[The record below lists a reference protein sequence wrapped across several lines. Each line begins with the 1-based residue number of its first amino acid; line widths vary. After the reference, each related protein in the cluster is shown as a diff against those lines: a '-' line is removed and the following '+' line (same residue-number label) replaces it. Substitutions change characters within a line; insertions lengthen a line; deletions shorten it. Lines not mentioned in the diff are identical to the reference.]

1 MKTHSIVQ
9 FVLLIILL
17 ALYSCRSAPVQDV
30 NSHPIPVSDLSQFQ
44 VKRAIMLGCQRA
56 GWKLLSVKPGE
67 IIAEHSSK
75 KGRHSATSKITYDK
89 NTYSINY
96 LSSKNLNY
104 STVKNDSSDPSQV
117 ISEINPFDP
126 ASNAAEQDSNKPKQV
141 IHKVYNQWIQ
151 DLQSEIDLA
160 FQLPGKAKSSRPPA
174 TSPQSATT
182 SSSRDCNHTPNKK
195 QDGHIRVNGS
205 RVNIRTGIGKQC
217 SIIQTAT
224 YGDIFPVLG
233 TKGKWTQIELDGGQ
247 SAWIYSSL
255 TKRLN
260 SSESLAA
267 SKQTKQSSSQPAPPP
282 PPPGKKISIAVI
294 HFKTLNQK
302 AQEIE
307 LGNLVSEMFTSKL
320 VNSRAFKIIE
330 REQLAKVVK
339 EMEMNQTGFIDASDA
354 VEVGKMLHADAIIT
368 GSVALLGNQIQINAR
383 IIEIESAFVLDA
395 DTQSNNYT
403 LRNMSRIVE
412 NMVKKFSLSLR

>member
-1 MKTHSIVQ
+1 M
-9 FVLLIILL
+9 LLG
-17 ALYSCRSAPVQDV
+17 LYSCRSAPIQDV
-30 NSHPIPVSDLSQFQ
+30 NSHPIPVTGLSQFQ

-56 GWKLLSVKPGE
+56 GWKLLSVKPGK

-75 KGRHSATSKITYDK
+75 KGRHSATSKITYNN

-104 STVKNDSSDPSQV
+104 TTVKNDSSDPSQV
-117 ISEINPFDP
+117 ISDINPFDP
-126 ASNAAEQDSNKPKQV
+126 AADTSAQDPNKPRQV
-141 IHKVYNQWIQ
+141 IHKVYNQWVQ
-151 DLQSEIDLA
+151 TLQSEIDLA
-160 FQLPGKAKSSRPPA
+160 FQLPGKAKSSLPA
-174 TSPQSATT
+174 TSTQT
-182 SSSRDCNHTPNKK
+182 STASSTRDCNHVPNNK
-195 QDGHIRVNGS
+195 QVGHIRVNGS
-205 RVNIRTGIGKQC
+205 RVNIRTGIGKRC
-217 SIIQTAT
+217 SILQTAT

-247 SAWIYSSL
+247 TAWIYSSL

-260 SSESLAA
+260 PSESLAA
-267 SKQTKQSSSQPAPPP
+267 SKQTKQSASKPAPPP

-294 HFKTLNQK
+294 HFKTLNKK

-307 LGNLVSEMFTSKL
+307 LGNLVSEMFTTKL
-320 VNSRAFKIIE
+320 VNSRSFKIIE

-412 NMVKKFSLSLR
+412 NMVRKFSLSLR